1 MIDWQASKVDWIN
14 DVRTI
19 LLPQLRADR
28 RLVGLSALEQ
38 NFDNSVA
45 AWQARGDFRP
55 VINCGNELAAA
66 AALLPRLAENAQL
79 QYERRLLGTGKSID
93 FCVQAENGTVEWIDM
108 KTIAPGW
115 QDDADAWA
123 RLMQIA
129 VQFPDNA
136 QLIVDRQFGG
146 AAIGLQAM
154 KARWGFVQ
162 RTVEF
167 ERKLTLLSESEHG
180 PARLLLCSEGSWHE
194 DDLEDFADFYFTGH
208 FREDDWAQNA
218 VARHMSERNL
228 AFTGTVTGFLFLH
241 RGHDE
246 LFARHFSA
254 DVRGPSLFG
263 PEDEIAA

>member
-1 MIDWQASKVDWIN
+1 MIDWPASKADWVN

-19 LLPQLRADR
+19 PLPQLRADKS
-28 RLVGLSALEQ
+28 LVGLSALEQ

-45 AWQARGDFRP
+45 AWQAGGAFRP

-66 AALLPRLAENAQL
+66 AALLPHVADNAQL
-79 QYERRLLGTGKSID
+79 QYERRLLRTGKSID
-93 FCVQAENGTVEWIDM
+93 FCVQAENGALEWIDM

-123 RLMQIA
+123 RLMQIVA
-129 VQFPDNA
+129 EFPANA
-136 QLIVDRQFGG
+136 QLVVDRQFGG
-146 AAIGLQAM
+146 AAIVLQAM

-162 RTVEF
+162 RAVEF
-167 ERKLTLLSESEHG
+167 ERKLTLLSESERG

-194 DDLEDFADFYFTGH
+194 DDLEDFADFYFTGR

-228 AFTGTVTGFLFLH
+228 VFTRTVTGFLFLH
-241 RGHDE
+241 RSNDE
-246 LFARHFSA
+246 LFARRFSA

-263 PEDEIAA
+263 PEDVIAA